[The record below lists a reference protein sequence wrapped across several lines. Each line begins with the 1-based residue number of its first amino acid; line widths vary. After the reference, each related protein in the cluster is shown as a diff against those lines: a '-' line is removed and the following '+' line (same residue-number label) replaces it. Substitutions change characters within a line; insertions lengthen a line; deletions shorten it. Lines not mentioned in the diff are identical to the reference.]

1 MREAEEKALSSHSI
15 LLFSI
20 ELWNIFWM
28 TSVDRDS
35 ETEPVNFPVYLLPTS
50 QSTC

>member
-1 MREAEEKALSSHSI
+1 
-15 LLFSI
+15 
-20 ELWNIFWM
+20 M

-50 QSTC
+50 PLCPLANKAGLSFSWIHREGLGLRA